1 MSSNQTIDLAE
12 LADILYEQSEDDD
25 FRLAELMREL
35 PKEIGDA
42 LCTSNLT
49 NALQAFIYAF
59 GYVPDI
65 ELSDLLLLEPS
76 IMLLRGIVLD
86 KVELG
91 EIVFGYDKEKRAF
104 LIGVYYNE
112 EIVATFEGVDALECA
127 RAWALSNCA

>member
-1 MSSNQTIDLAE
+1 MSSTQTIDLAE

-76 IMLLRGIVLD
+76 VMLLRGIVLD

>member
-1 MSSNQTIDLAE
+1 MSSTQTIDLAE

-112 EIVATFEGVDALECA
+112 EIVATFEGTDALECA

>member
-1 MSSNQTIDLAE
+1 MSSTQTIDLAE